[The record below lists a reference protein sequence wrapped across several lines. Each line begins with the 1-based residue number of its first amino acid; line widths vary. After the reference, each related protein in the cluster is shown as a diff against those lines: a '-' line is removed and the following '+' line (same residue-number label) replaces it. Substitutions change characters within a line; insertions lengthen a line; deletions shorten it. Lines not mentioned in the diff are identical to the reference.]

1 MNFSPRLC
9 DVCQNALHRHD
20 PRAADVIL
28 ITGTTLLN
36 DTLDD
41 ILAAAKPGLGK
52 DSSSAYPFASRTQ
65 VAAVAA

>member
-1 MNFSPRLC
+1 MNCSPRLC

-41 ILAAAKPGLGK
+41 ILAAAKPGSGK
-52 DSSSAYPFASRTQ
+52 RFVKRLSFASRTQ
-65 VAAVAA
+65 VPAVAA